1 MKLVLRSDS
10 VEVFRRS
17 HLKQLYVEAY
27 FLRKVV
33 MSKLPELSS
42 ESYRRMSVNGCIF
55 EVNPSSEV
63 VLKFLRSRLEKITR
77 FTSLFTRALDI
88 IEKEL
93 GGTRSSSYVLFL
105 RNDLLEILLYVLTQI
120 PNVIPCDLQPNDIEA
135 LKALYGTSSEVCES
149 DVAMKPITELIKRT
163 EAWVEE
169 VEERDVLSTHHREVC
184 SVDKSQVM
192 RLVVYLACKKSATLS
207 ELRSKFDQ
215 SLIDEVLAI
224 GRSLGVL
231 EVEGEKVHVRDVNE
245 LKKLIKH
252 LLRWR

>member
-42 ESYRRMSVNGCIF
+42 EGYRRMDVNGCIF

-63 VLKFLRSRLEKITR
+63 VLKLLKSRLEKITR

-93 GGTRSSSYVLFL
+93 GSARSSSYVLFL
-105 RNDLLEILLYVLTQI
+105 RDDLLEILLYVLTQI
-120 PNVIPCDLQPNDIEA
+120 PNVIPCDLQPNDVEA
-135 LKALYGTSSEVCES
+135 LKVLYDTSPEACES
-149 DVAMKPITELIKRT
+149 EDAIKPITEHIKG
-163 EAWVEE
+163 AAVGVERRGVEPTHYRE
-169 VEERDVLSTHHREVC
+169 VRDVDRSE
-184 SVDKSQVM
+184 VM
-192 RLVVYLACKKSATLS
+192 RLVVYLACKRSTTLS

-231 EVEGEKVHVRDVNE
+231 EVEGEKIRVRDVNE

-252 LLRWR
+252 LLR